1 MRHDRLFPFLIA
13 VMCRVTPAGFSA
25 ADAADFYRGKQVT
38 IVVGFTPGGTYP
50 VAGRELQAL
59 VDQLSATPKE
69 VIDLVRK
76 IDAR

>member
-1 MRHDRLFPFLIA
+1 
-13 VMCRVTPAGFSA
+13 
-25 ADAADFYRGKQVT
+25 VT